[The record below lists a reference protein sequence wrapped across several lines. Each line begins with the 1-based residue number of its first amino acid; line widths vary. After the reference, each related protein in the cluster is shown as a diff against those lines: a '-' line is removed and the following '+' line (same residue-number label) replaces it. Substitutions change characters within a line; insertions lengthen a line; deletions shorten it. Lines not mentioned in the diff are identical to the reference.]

1 MEFSRLSR
9 VSCCLL
15 YYTIDRCN
23 ETGINLKNETKKL
36 NTLLKDKGYNIIL
49 NETKL
54 TNDNINDSNKILLN
68 GIAIEDLLCI
78 QVKENY
84 CESCSSLTGSET
96 YCRTIIYN
104 GDEYEDIPVE
114 AFREAVLKVVNQA
127 IQ

>member
-1 MEFSRLSR
+1 
-9 VSCCLL
+9 
-15 YYTIDRCN
+15 
-23 ETGINLKNETKKL
+23 
-36 NTLLKDKGYNIIL
+36 
-49 NETKL
+49 L